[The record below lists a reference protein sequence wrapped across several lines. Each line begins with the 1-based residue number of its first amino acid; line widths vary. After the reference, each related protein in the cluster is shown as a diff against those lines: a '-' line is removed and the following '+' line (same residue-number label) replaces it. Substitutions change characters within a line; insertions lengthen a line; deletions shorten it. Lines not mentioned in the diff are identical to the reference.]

1 MMKQFSLII
10 YLQGDFL
17 EFTEKFKEKYGEN
30 IILSKCKE
38 NNCSLKDIK
47 KEDYLI
53 VNGDQFK
60 KNSNEKSVDC
70 IIIDLNQNLENK
82 YRIILCELTAG
93 KKPLSDCKNKFQ
105 SSGEYI
111 VQTMNDIDE
120 SIYEID
126 CLMIGK
132 IKENGRTMAQ
142 KALTSSIRIK
152 GYARP
157 IYIKNKECGFSIS
170 NLN

>member
-1 MMKQFSLII
+1 
-10 YLQGDFL
+10 
-17 EFTEKFKEKYGEN
+17 
-30 IILSKCKE
+30 
-38 NNCSLKDIK
+38 
-47 KEDYLI
+47 
-53 VNGDQFK
+53 
-60 KNSNEKSVDC
+60 
-70 IIIDLNQNLENK
+70 
-82 YRIILCELTAG
+82 
-93 KKPLSDCKNKFQ
+93 
-105 SSGEYI
+105 
-111 VQTMNDIDE
+111 MNDIDE

-157 IYIKNKECGFSIS
+157 VYIKNKECGFSIS